1 MRLISELWHDIGV
14 YKGVDFT
21 GKYEI
26 SSKGRLKSCA
36 RWIKDASG
44 KEYFHKESIIAGYD
58 NGYGYLARVLRNEG
72 KQITIKFHRLVA
84 EFFLVNPNGYKY
96 VNHKDENK
104 QNNDVN
110 NLEWCTFQYN
120 LNYGTRIETITRK
133 NSIPV
138 VQLDMDG
145 NFIKEWRSMIEAGR
159 NGFTYQ
165 CISKC
170 IKGELSQHH
179 GYKWVSLSDYNK

>member
-1 MRLISELWHDIGV
+1 MRLISELWHDIGI

-21 GKYEI
+21 GIYEI

-36 RWIKDASG
+36 RWIRDASG
-44 KEYFHKESIIAGYD
+44 REYFHEESIMIGYD
-58 NGYGYLARVLRNEG
+58 NGYGYLARVLRKEG
-72 KQITIKFHRLVA
+72 KQVTVKFHRLVA

-104 QNNDVN
+104 HNNDVN

-120 LNYGTRIETITRK
+120 LKYGTCIERAK
-133 NSIPV
+133 KSRSIPI

-145 NFIKEWRSMIEAGR
+145 NFIKEWESSMEAGR
-159 NGFTYQ
+159 NGFKQ
-165 CISKC
+165 QSINKC
-170 IKGELSQHH
+170 INRKAYQHH
-179 GYKWVSLSDYNK
+179 GYRWMKLSDYNK